1 MTTETEWHL
10 SKSVPLTFVVAIFLQ
25 TVSLVWYVSSMD
37 NNIKNN
43 QKEILRQDARLTG
56 IENTVQAQA
65 LTLAR
70 IDENIKSIRVMMER
84 VSNRDDPRNGR

>member
-1 MTTETEWHL
+1 VENQSEWHL
-10 SKSVPLTFVVAIFLQ
+10 SKSVPLTFVVAIFIQ

-37 NNIKNN
+37 NAIKNN
-43 QKEILRQDARLTG
+43 EKELLRQDVR
-56 IENTVQAQA
+56 INTLEGVVQAQA

-84 VSNRDDPRNGR
+84 VAYKDEAR

>member
-1 MTTETEWHL
+1 MDNTSTWHL
-10 SKSVPLTFVVAIFLQ
+10 SKSVPLTLVIAIFVQ

-43 QKEILRQDARLTG
+43 EKELLRHEVRLDSLED
-56 IENTVQAQA
+56 IVQSQA

-70 IDENIKSIRVMMER
+70 IDENIKSIRLMLER
-84 VSNRDDPRNGR
+84 VTEVRSPG